1 MYKEEYE
8 SAYSNMHKR
17 EIVGTR
23 KKQMILEKKQ
33 AHYDIIG
40 WLLRQNE
47 YAKCSERYRLSYEL
61 RAGEIYEVD
70 FGINVNAEF
79 SYRHYALVL
88 VDSTEANPLV
98 LVCPLK
104 SNTKGA
110 HPASDISLGI
120 IESLDTDHE
129 SLALVN
135 QIRTIDK
142 FRIFKR
148 QGIGKKEECQ
158 NKLNDSGSNY
168 TGDMIDDT
176 IIPNRL
182 EPELFKLVLSG
193 VLNYLKYGV
202 VSPKW
207 WYELVVF

>member
-1 MYKEEYE
+1 MCK
-8 SAYSNMHKR
+8 K
-17 EIVGTR
+17 EIVGGR
-23 KKQMILEKKQ
+23 NKQMVLERKQ
-33 AHYDIIG
+33 AHFDIIG

-47 YAKCSERYRLSYEL
+47 YAKCAEKYRLSYEL

-88 VDSTEANPLV
+88 VDSSEANPLV

-110 HPASDISLGI
+110 HPASDINLGI
-120 IESLDTDHE
+120 IESLDTEHE
-129 SLALVN
+129 SLAVIN

-148 QGIGKKEECQ
+148 PGINKKDEYPT
-158 NKLNDSGSNY
+158 KMNDSEKEYINDY
-168 TGDMIDDT
+168 IDET
-176 IIPNRL
+176 ITPNRL
-182 EPELFKLVLSG
+182 DNELFKLVLSG
-193 VLNYLKYGV
+193 LLNYLKYGV
-202 VSPKW
+202 VNPKW
-207 WYELVVF
+207 

>member
-1 MYKEEYE
+1 MIKEEYE
-8 SAYSNMHKR
+8 NTYNNMFKK
-17 EIVGTR
+17 EIIGTR
-23 KKQMILEKKQ
+23 RKQMVLERKQ

-47 YAKCSERYRLSYEL
+47 YAKCSEKYRLSYEL

-88 VDSTEANPLV
+88 VDSSEANPLV
-98 LVCPLK
+98 LICPLK

-110 HPASDISLGI
+110 HPASDVNLGI
-120 IESLDTDHE
+120 IESLDTEHE
-129 SLALVN
+129 SLAVIN

-148 QGIGKKEECQ
+148 PGIRQREETQ
-158 NKLNDSGSNY
+158 NKLNDVERDY
-168 TGDMIDDT
+168 TNDLIDDT

-182 EPELFKLVLSG
+182 EPELFKLVLGG
-193 VLNYLKYGV
+193 VLNYIKYGV
-202 VSPKW
+202 IDPKW
-207 WYELVVF
+207 